1 MGGAKRRRLY
11 RPNSCAILHIM
22 KLTARVKLLPTTE
35 QADALR
41 ETLERANE
49 ACNYISGEAWQSRT
63 FRQFPLHKLTYYDV
77 RERFGLSAQMT
88 VRAISRVSDAYDIGK
103 DTQRGFTKW
112 GAFPYD
118 DRILSYNLDKRA
130 VSIWTLDGRQT
141 VPFVAGPRDL
151 ELLQTRRGESDLCY
165 VRGKFY
171 LLATCDVETPEP
183 IDVEGHLGVDLGV
196 ANIAV
201 DSDGEFHS
209 GAHIRGLR
217 RRHNRIRARLQSK
230 GTHSARRRLKA
241 LSGRERRFA
250 TDVNHRIS
258 KQLVNKAKHTG
269 RGLALEDLSGI
280 RGRVRVRKPQR
291 RELHSWSFYQ
301 LRSFIEYKSAL
312 AGVPL
317 VFVDPRNTSR
327 TCPVCGCIDK
337 ANRRSQD
344 SFLCVSCGFAGRAD
358 HIAAINIGRRA
369 DVNRPNER
377 TSFNVPD
384 AAHFLSPQAATGAAA
399 PGTSSPALAGSR

>member
-1 MGGAKRRRLY
+1 
-11 RPNSCAILHIM
+11 M

-49 ACNYISGEAWQSRT
+49 ACNYISSEAWQSQT

-77 RERFGLSAQMT
+77 RERFGLSAQMA
-88 VRAISRVSDAYDIGK
+88 VRAVSRVADSYKAGK
-103 DTQRGFTKW
+103 DTQRNFSKW

-118 DRILSYNLDKRA
+118 DRILSYNLDRQT
-130 VSIWTLDGRQT
+130 VSIWTLDGRLT
-141 VPFVAGPRDL
+141 IPFVAGPRDL
-151 ELLQTRRGESDLCY
+151 ELLQSRRGESDLCY

-183 IDVEGHLGVDLGV
+183 IDVEGHLGVDLGI

-209 GAHIRGLR
+209 GAHVRGLR
-217 RRHNRIRARLQSK
+217 RRHNRIRARLQAK
-230 GTHSARRRLKA
+230 GTKSARRRLKA
-241 LSGRERRFA
+241 LSGKERRFA

-258 KQLVNKAKHTG
+258 KQLVKKAERTR
-269 RGLALEDLSGI
+269 RGIALEDLSGI
-280 RGRVRVRKPQR
+280 RNRVRVRKPQR

-301 LRSFIEYKSAL
+301 LRAFVEYKAAL

-317 VFVDPRNTSR
+317 VLVDPRNTSR
-327 TCPVCGCIDK
+327 TCPACGCIDK

-369 DVNRPNER
+369 AVNRPH
-377 TSFNVPD
+377 VPD
-384 AAHFLSPQAATGAAA
+384 AVPFVSSLATAGAVA